1 MENTEATSSTRAA
14 RVAQDIPGEP
24 TVTLLTSQIPAHTH
38 TPPGS
43 TAAGDVN
50 SPINAG
56 WAHPHIGKTG
66 IDAYTANA
74 ANNVLMNPATL
85 AATGGNQPHNN
96 MPPYQVLMFIIALQ
110 GIFPSRS

>member
-1 MENTEATSSTRAA
+1 M
-14 RVAQDIPGEP
+14 
-24 TVTLLTSQIPAHTH
+24 
-38 TPPGS
+38 
-43 TAAGDVN
+43 N